1 MYLSKIEVDMYEVR
15 NPYEMH
21 RLIWRLFPGRPDIER
36 PFLYRTEAVHNGK
49 MSLLLQSQIR
59 PEEGSKG
66 IRLMKEPK
74 NFAPLFRR
82 GWLLSFLL
90 RANPVKRLK
99 EARCR
104 VPLIREDEQRAWL
117 GRKLLEAAE
126 PLEVRIERRNT
137 LWFSKANKAG
147 KIATVTY
154 SGLLEVKEPEPLMKL
169 VQSGIGPAKGFGCG
183 LLSLARA

>member
-1 MYLSKIEVDMYEVR
+1 MYMSKIEVDMYEVR

-21 RLIWRLFPGRPDIER
+21 RLIWRLFPGHPDIER
-36 PFLYRTEAVHNGK
+36 PFLYRTEAINRGK
-49 MSLLLQSQIR
+49 MSLLLQSMVR
-59 PEEGSKG
+59 PEGGASG
-66 IRLMKEPK
+66 IGLIEEPRA
-74 NFAPLFRR
+74 FDPVLRR
-82 GWLLSFLL
+82 GALLRFLL

-117 GRKLLEAAE
+117 GRKLLGAAE
-126 PLEVRIERRNT
+126 AVEVQITGRNT
-137 LWFSKANKAG
+137 LWFSKAKKAG

-154 SGLLEVKEPEPLMKL
+154 SGLLEVEAPESLMAL
-169 VQSGIGPAKGFGCG
+169 VKSGIGPAKGFGCG